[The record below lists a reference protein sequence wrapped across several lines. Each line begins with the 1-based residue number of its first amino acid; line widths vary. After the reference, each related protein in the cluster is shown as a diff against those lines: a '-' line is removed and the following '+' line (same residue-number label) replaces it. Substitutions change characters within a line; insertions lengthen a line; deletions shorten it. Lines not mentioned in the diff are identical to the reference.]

1 MGVRISRLQVWHRSC
16 RGSRWTMKTTTPGT
30 RTGSCS
36 FFSNMHVI
44 HVYLPIFKWES
55 EFWGDK
61 GDKSHVE
68 GPGEQWERQP
78 QEPGQGIVQYACDTS
93 CPPPTLFYPPP
104 QIAYLKK
111 WTTGV
116 AILIV
121 HLDPWNGF
129 CHPCYLKIWI
139 HVWKNLDS
147 CLKKWTTSCC
157 GPFGCRSQCSPWPST
172 WHLSHLKTRNSDSDW
187 KIGI

>member
-1 MGVRISRLQVWHRSC
+1 
-16 RGSRWTMKTTTPGT
+16 MKKIQKFVLDKI
-30 RTGSCS
+30 
-36 FFSNMHVI
+36 FFDKMSLDKMLLDKILPWPNVTLTKCYLTKVNMTKCYLDEMLLWQIVLDEILLI
-44 HVYLPIFKWES
+44 HFI
-55 EFWGDK
+55 
-61 GDKSHVE
+61 
-68 GPGEQWERQP
+68 
-78 QEPGQGIVQYACDTS
+78 
-93 CPPPTLFYPPP
+93 PPH
-104 QIAYLKK
+104 IAYLKK
-111 WTTGV
+111 WTTRV

-121 HLDPWNGF
+121 HLDPWDGF